1 MLAIINSSTK
11 VTDAEGNFIVKAM
24 NVLLPKF
31 CKDWNVAPTL
41 TTYVPKG
48 KTTTIPRKIYL
59 FDDATIEG
67 VLGYHNHISG
77 NISYGKCFVNTVLS
91 EGGVVLYSENPMTPT
106 VAEVVCHEVF
116 ELLVNPYCNEWWDI
130 GDSQTLYAKEP
141 CDPVQ
146 SNALTVSI
154 LVSAATSRYNA
165 LLRRRVQTP
174 AVYQKVGCSDW
185 ILPAWGNPQD
195 TKGPFN
201 HLNTLKAP
209 FTIDRGGYGIQMT
222 VGSAGNVFAMVFGSA
237 VTEEQKQ
244 RHIARKGIPEK
255 EVKV

>member
-1 MLAIINSSTK
+1 MLAIVNSSTK
-11 VTDAEGNFIVKAM
+11 VTDAEGVFIVKAM
-24 NVLLPKF
+24 NALLPKF
-31 CKDWNVAPTL
+31 CRDWNVAPTL

-48 KTTTIPRKIYL
+48 KNTSISRKIYL

-91 EGGVVLYSENPMTPT
+91 EGGVILYSENPMIPT

-130 GDSQTLYAKEP
+130 GDSHTLYAKEP

-154 LVSAATSRYNA
+154 LVSPATSKYNIR
-165 LLRRRVQTP
+165 LRKKIVTP

-195 TKGPFN
+195 TTGPFN
-201 HLNTLKAP
+201 HLNTLKEP
-209 FTIDRGGYGIQMT
+209 FALDRGGYGIQMS
-222 VGSAGNVFAMVFGSA
+222 VGSHSNVFAMKFGSA
-237 VTEEQKQ
+237 VTPEQKAKYLAKSK
-244 RHIARKGIPEK
+244 ISK
-255 EVKV
+255 EAT

>member
-1 MLAIINSSTK
+1 MLAIVNSSTL
-11 VTDAEGNFIVKAM
+11 VTDAQGVLIVKAL
-24 NVLLPKF
+24 NSLLPKF
-31 CKDWNVAPTL
+31 CRDWNVIPTL

-48 KTTTIPRKIYL
+48 KTTPIPRKIYL

-77 NISYGKCFVNTVLS
+77 NVSYGKCFVKTVLS
-91 EGGVVLYSENPMTPT
+91 QGGVILYSPNPMIPT

-116 ELLVNPYCNEWWDI
+116 ELLVNPYCNEWWDV

-154 LVSAATSRYNA
+154 LVNSSTSKYNI
-165 LLRRRVQTP
+165 LLRRTVRTP
-174 AVYQKVGCSDW
+174 AIYEKVGCSDW

-209 FTIDRGGYGIQMT
+209 FTLDKGGYGIQMT
-222 VGSAGNVFAMVFGSA
+222 VGSADNVFAMVFGSA
-237 VTEEQKQ
+237 VTKEQKQ
-244 RHIARKGIPEK
+244 RLIAKKGIPERS
-255 EVKV
+255 

>member
-1 MLAIINSSTK
+1 MLAIVNSSTK
-11 VTDAEGNFIVKAM
+11 VTDAEGVFIVKAM

-31 CKDWNVAPTL
+31 CRDWNVTPTL
-41 TTYVPKG
+41 TTYIPKG
-48 KTTTIPRKIYL
+48 KNTTISRKIYL

-67 VLGYHNHISG
+67 VLGYHNHITG
-77 NISYGKCFVNTVLS
+77 NVSYGKCFVNTILS
-91 EGGVVLYSENPMTPT
+91 EGGVILYSENPMTPT

-146 SNALTVSI
+146 SNPLTVSI
-154 LVSAATSRYNA
+154 LVSPATSKYNIR
-165 LLRRRVQTP
+165 LRKTVVTP
-174 AVYQKVGCSDW
+174 PVYQKVGCSDW

-195 TKGPFN
+195 TKGPYN

-209 FTIDRGGYGIQMT
+209 FTLDRGGYGIQMT
-222 VGSAGNVFAMVFGSA
+222 VGSSENVFALVFGSS
-237 VTEEQKQ
+237 VTQEQKD
-244 RHIARKGIPEK
+244 RYIAKKGIPERS
-255 EVKV
+255 

>member
-1 MLAIINSSTK
+1 MLAIVNSSTK
-11 VTDAEGNFIVKAM
+11 VTDAEGTFIVKAM

-48 KTTTIPRKIYL
+48 KNTTIPRKIFL
-59 FDDATIEG
+59 FDDADIEG
-67 VLGYHNHISG
+67 VLGYHDLSSNVP
-77 NISYGKCFVNTVLS
+77 YGKCFVNTVLS
-91 EGGVVLYSENPMTPT
+91 EGGVVLYSPNPAIPT

-165 LLRRRVQTP
+165 LLRRAVRTP
-174 AVYQKVGCSDW
+174 AVYQNVGCSDW

-201 HLNTLKAP
+201 QLNTLKAP

-237 VTEEQKQ
+237 VTKEQKQ
-244 RHIARKGIPEK
+244 RLIAKEGIPERS
-255 EVKV
+255 